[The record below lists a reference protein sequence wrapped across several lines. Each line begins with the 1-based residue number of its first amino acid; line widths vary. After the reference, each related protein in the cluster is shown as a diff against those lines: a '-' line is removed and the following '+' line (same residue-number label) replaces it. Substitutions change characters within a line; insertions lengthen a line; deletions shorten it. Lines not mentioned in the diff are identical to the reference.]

1 MLKQDA
7 ARLLNVN
14 ADPVN
19 VKLEEI
25 NNIRIIF
32 DRIDRYISFIILS
45 LFTSKLYFVFFQP
58 SLPKKTKKQIKLF
71 GSITS
76 HRVVFLSAE
85 EHCWL
90 ICGTLFL
97 SWLLMKVILEALQP
111 QGTAVHPPLE
121 CTVITA

>member
-58 SLPKKTKKQIKLF
+58 SLPKKKKNRLNCLE
-71 GSITS
+71 
-76 HRVVFLSAE
+76 VLP
-85 EHCWL
+85 L
-90 ICGTLFL
+90 IVSFF
-97 SWLLMKVILEALQP
+97 SLLKS
-111 QGTAVHPPLE
+111 TAG
-121 CTVITA
+121 